1 MKNIIKYPLIL
12 IMLCLVMACSGHKRQ
27 ASDKP
32 IIAVTILPT
41 AGIIKTLAGERVEV
55 LTLLPDGATPETY
68 EPSMQDM
75 SRLTRA
81 QAWFYVGDLGFE
93 QSWLSRIKELN
104 PDLQLVRLDSGLMPL
119 HNQEHMHNDGTIHAS
134 DPHYW
139 MSIVGIETMSR
150 NIHRGLKALLPNED
164 FTAGSNEIS
173 QKIDSLRKLAKARPF
188 ASKSFVIYHPSLA
201 YFAEEHQLKQLVIE
215 QNGKEP
221 TINHLGNLVLQAQ
234 QDHASTM
241 FFQKEFGAN
250 SKSTDYIRKEVNL
263 HIMQINPFNPDWF
276 TELSAITQALQQG

>member
-1 MKNIIKYPLIL
+1 
-12 IMLCLVMACSGHKRQ
+12 MLCLSMACSGHKRQ

-32 IIAVTILPT
+32 IIAVTIPPT

-75 SRLTRA
+75 SQLTRA

-104 PDLQLVRLDSGLMPL
+104 PNLQLVRLDSGLMPL
-119 HNQEHMHNDGTIHAS
+119 HNQEHMHNDGSVHAS

-164 FTAGSNEIS
+164 FT
-173 QKIDSLRKLAKARPF
+173 
-188 ASKSFVIYHPSLA
+188 SKSFVIYHPSLA

-221 TINHLGNLVLQAQ
+221 TINHLSNLVLQAQ

-276 TELSAITQALQQG
+276 TELSAIIQALQQG